1 LSDVWED
8 AGRIDIDKGGIIALH
23 LWGGGLRLREQMAKD
38 WEAEGFVLHEMNFG
52 ITDQMQRMAFRYG
65 H

>member
-23 LWGGGLRLREQMAKD
+23 LWGGGLRLGEQMAKD
-38 WEAEGFVLHEMNFG
+38 FVLHEMNFG